1 MSDTTKKP
9 ARPFGDAWVI
19 AARVPDT
26 RRVLTIAKQAD
37 RGLRTLRNGMI
48 IRWPAEEVLP
58 LLAEYEAATV
68 ALHEAA
74 VKVLKKAGV
83 PYKPP
88 RNMPAAAGEEKDS
101 K

>member
-1 MSDTTKKP
+1 MNDKPKKP
-9 ARPFGDAWVI
+9 ARPFDAAWVI

-26 RRVLTIAKQAD
+26 RRVLAIAKQAD

-68 ALHEAA
+68 ALHEVT
-74 VKVLKKAGV
+74 VKVLKKTGI

-88 RNMPAAAGEEKDS
+88 RNLPAAAVEEKT
-101 K
+101 KK